1 MSKFLGALAVFTL
14 VFYAFSAQATD
25 VRKRQ
30 AVQPQYAVQPPPPR
44 EPLRQIPI
52 VGTVVYGGLNYAGQL
67 ILSPTELIT
76 GPRRY

>member
-1 MSKFLGALAVFTL
+1 MSKIIAALAVFALLFTS
-14 VFYAFSAQATD
+14 FSAQANG

-30 AVQPQYAVQPPPPR
+30 AVQPQYVVQPPPPR
-44 EPLRQIPI
+44 EPLREIPI
-52 VGTVVYGGLNYAGQL
+52 VGTVVYGGLNYAGQI